1 MSAKHFLALLNSHV
15 DGDEEQFLSI
25 ALQVAAQEA
34 RSGRIEDADKLKRLV
49 QKARDQLRSGQLPAK
64 GQAPIPLTRPRGEL
78 QDVLESTYPKISLD
92 SMVLVDDTR
101 DRLRRI
107 VRLQQERATLRD
119 HGQVPTTH
127 ALLVGPPGTGKT
139 MTAAA
144 LAGELKLPLFTIR
157 LESLFSRFFGETA
170 GKLRLVF
177 DQIAR
182 VRGVYLLD
190 EFDAIG
196 ARRGDPNDV
205 GEIRRVLNSVLTFME
220 EPNSTDSLVLA
231 ATNHSEFLDEAL
243 ARRFDEVVEYELP
256 DPAAATAILVR
267 RLGKFKPAAR
277 ALTSMVKPFQGLSH
291 GELCRAADAVLK
303 DAILAGH
310 EKISVESLK
319 QALLNR
325 QTLKEK
331 FHSIAPQRVRRT

>member
-49 QKARDQLRSGQLPAK
+49 QKARDMLRSGALPSK
-64 GQAPIPLTRPRGEL
+64 GQTPIPLARPRGEL
-78 QDVLESTYPKISLD
+78 LDVLESTYPKISLE
-92 SMVLVDDTR
+92 SMVLVDDAR
-101 DRLRRI
+101 DRLHRI
-107 VRLQQERATLRD
+107 VRLQRERATLRD

-144 LAGELKLPLFTIR
+144 LAGELKLPLFTVR

-256 DPAAATAILVR
+256 DVNAAAAILQR
-267 RLGKFKPAAR
+267 RLGKFKPPIK
-277 ALTSMVKPFQGLSH
+277 ALVNVAKPFEGLSH
-291 GELCRAADAVLK
+291 GELSRAADSVLK
-303 DAILAGH
+303 DAILEGRA
-310 EKISVESLK
+310 KVSVEALQ
-319 QALLNR
+319 QALQNR
-325 QTLKEK
+325 QALKGK
-331 FHSIAPQRVRRT
+331 FRSAVTSARGRA